1 MKIEIFRTGTHT
13 NSNGDEKSWTEKD
26 LDSIVS
32 KYNPQDHEA
41 PVVIGHPKDNAP
53 AFGWVEGLERK
64 GSVLYATLKDLVPE
78 FMDWVKK
85 GLYKKRSI
93 SLHPDMT
100 LRHIGFLGATPPA
113 IKGLADVQFQS
124 SESGVMSYEFS
135 EYKMNLV
142 GRIFQRLREFYIEK
156 FGVDTA
162 DRIVSNWE
170 IGEMQRIDEQPE
182 AISSYAE
189 DSPEKKAQADRSTKY
204 NIAIKEG
211 GNVTKPGE
219 YESLDDDQFADPVNY
234 RYPIDESHVK
244 AALSYWG
251 MPKNREQY
259 SAEEVEIITKRI
271 LKAAKKHGIEVDE
284 EKWNFSEKEE
294 DMEKVQELETKLKER
309 EKEIADFSEKDKA
322 KDAEMQKLK
331 KDLADEKAK
340 SRKAEFQTFCE
351 TLEKEGKLTPA
362 MKPAVLDFMEILS
375 SATEYEFSEADD
387 KKAKKIPLEAFKTF
401 LTGLPK
407 QVEFGEHATKKKAG
421 DAGSDIET
429 KRKKAVSDY
438 IEKNK
443 DASYKDAVLEVSKEH
458 PELFERE
465 G

>member
-32 KYNPQDHEA
+32 KYNPQEHEA
-41 PVVIGHPKDNAP
+41 PIVIGHPKDNAP
-53 AFGWVEGLERK
+53 AYGWVEGLERK
-64 GSVLYATLKDLVPE
+64 GSVLYAKIKDLVPE
-78 FMDWVKK
+78 FVDIMKK

-93 SLHPDMT
+93 SLYPDMT
-100 LRHIGFLGATPPA
+100 LRHVGFLGATPPA
-113 IKGLADVQFQS
+113 IKGLADIKF
-124 SESGVMSYEFS
+124 SEQEAVTFEFS
-135 EYKMNLV
+135 DWKDN
-142 GRIFQRLREFYIEK
+142 RIAAIFQRLRDFIIEK
-156 FGVDTA
+156 FGLDTA
-162 DRIVSNWE
+162 DKIITSYDIEDVKLPD
-170 IGEMQRIDEQPE
+170 DEVAQS
-182 AISSYAE
+182 AFAE
-189 DSPEKKAQADRSTKY
+189 DSPEKKAQAARSTKY

-211 GNVTKPGE
+211 GNVTKPSK
-219 YESLDDDQFADPVNY
+219 YESIDDADFADPVNY
-234 RYPIDESHVK
+234 SYPIDESHVK

-259 SAEEVEIITKRI
+259 STEEVGIITKRI
-271 LKAAKKHGIEVDE
+271 LKAAKKNGIEVDE
-284 EKWNFSEKEE
+284 SKWNFSEKEE
-294 DMEKVQELETKLKER
+294 DMATVQELEIKLKDR

-322 KDAEMQKLK
+322 KDADLAKLK

-340 SRKAEFQTFCE
+340 NRKAEFQAFCE

-375 SATEYEFSEADD
+375 GATEHEFSEADD
-387 KKAKKIPLEAFKTF
+387 KKVKAQPIEKFKTF

-407 QVEFGEHATKKKAG
+407 QIEFGEHATKKKAG
-421 DAGSDIET
+421 DAGGDT
-429 KRKKAVSDY
+429 KSKRDQHISEY
-438 IEKNK
+438 QEKNK
-443 DASYKDAVLEVSKEH
+443 DASYKDAVIAVSKEH

>member
-32 KYNPQDHEA
+32 KYNPQEHEA
-41 PVVIGHPKDNAP
+41 PIVIGHPKDNAP
-53 AFGWVEGLERK
+53 AYGWVEGLERK
-64 GSVLYATLKDLVPE
+64 GSVLYAKLKDLVPE
-78 FMDWVKK
+78 FVDMMKK

-93 SLHPDMT
+93 SLYPDMT

-113 IKGLADVQFQS
+113 IKGLADIKFS
-124 SESGVMSYEFS
+124 DKKAMTIEFS
-135 EYKMNLV
+135 DE
-142 GRIFQRLREFYIEK
+142 QRAMSNEQRASFI
-156 FGVDTA
+156 
-162 DRIVSNWE
+162 DRITQKIKDVLGME
-170 IGEMQRIDEQPE
+170 L
-182 AISSYAE
+182 SYA
-189 DSPEKKAQADRSTKY
+189 DPPQADPEKKAQAARSTKY
-204 NIAIKEG
+204 SIAIKEG
-211 GNVTKPGE
+211 GSVTKPGE
-219 YESLDDDQFADPVNY
+219 YASLDDSDFADPVNY

-259 SAEEVEIITKRI
+259 SAEEVGIITKRI
-271 LKAAKKHGIEVDE
+271 LSAAKKNGIEVDE
-284 EKWNFSEKEE
+284 DKWNFSEKEE
-294 DMEKVQELETKLKER
+294 DMDKVQELETKLRDR

-322 KDAEMQKLK
+322 KDVELAKLK

-340 SRKAEFQTFCE
+340 NRKTEFQTFCE
-351 TLEKEGKLTPA
+351 GLEKEGKLTPA

-375 SATEYEFSEADD
+375 GSQEFEFAEGD
-387 KKAKKIPLEAFKTF
+387 KKAKKMPLEAFKTF

-407 QVEFGEHATKKKAG
+407 QVEFSEVATKKKAG
-421 DAGSDIET
+421 DVGSDIET
-429 KRKKAVSDY
+429 KRKTAVSDY
-438 IEKNK
+438 MEKNK
-443 DASYKDAVLEVSKEH
+443 DVSYKDAVLEVSKEH